1 MLLGL
6 PSANESG
13 VKVCD
18 IDDQNRVVCLSSPCD
33 HVRDE
38 VPVTWRIEEYDVSI
52 FQHIFLT
59 PTSMVTPLA
68 LSYYVSSVT
77 QANLNDYLPIYF
89 DYIHYFSFLW
99 ICFFDTFMDG
109 MHKLANKSWLS
120 RVNVPK
126 WPQCSRFLMVRPF
139 AWTQGQ
145 GNPHYNGLWGI
156 AWPLRNSCGH

>member
-52 FQHIFLT
+52 FQTYFLNANINGHPPCSLLFCLICHPREFKWLFTHLLRLFFIF
-59 PTSMVTPLA
+59 M
-68 LSYYVSSVT
+68 
-77 QANLNDYLPIYF
+77 NLLF
-89 DYIHYFSFLW
+89 RH
-99 ICFFDTFMDG
+99 FMDQ

-120 RVNVPK
+120 RVNVPNYHNV
-126 WPQCSRFLMVRPF
+126 QCFWWFDLLLELKVRVIHIIMV
-139 AWTQGQ
+139 
-145 GNPHYNGLWGI
+145 
-156 AWPLRNSCGH
+156 CGVLLDH